1 MFTGIIETI
10 GQVKGFQR
18 IGAGGKITVDISG
31 ITEGVKL
38 GDSIAVNG
46 VCLTVSNIAG
56 PAVDFDVSGETLSKA
71 GTGKLNAGS
80 KVNLERAMLA
90 GGRFGGHIVQ
100 GHVDGTA
107 TVRSIDRIGDF
118 YNVWFTAQKILLDE
132 MVPKGSVSIDG
143 ISLTVAE
150 MDSNGFKVAVIPTTW
165 QETTLGIAKTG
176 NSVNIE
182 TDILIKTIKKQIN
195 NILPGTGPMSADKL
209 RDLGF

>member
-1 MFTGIIETI
+1 MFTGIIETV

-18 IGAGGKITVDISG
+18 IGAGGKITVNISDI
-31 ITEGVKL
+31 IEGVKL

-46 VCLTVSNIAG
+46 VCLTVSNISG
-56 PAVDFDVSGETLSKA
+56 PMADFDVSGETLGKA

-80 KVNLERAMLA
+80 KVNLERAMMA

-107 TVRSIDRIGDF
+107 TLRSIDRKGDF
-118 YNVWFTAQKILLDE
+118 YDVWFTAQKVLLDE
-132 MVPKGSVSIDG
+132 MVSKGSVAVDG

-165 QETTLGIAKTG
+165 QETTLGNTKTG
-176 NSVNIE
+176 DSVNIE
-182 TDILIKTIKKQIN
+182 TDIIIKTIKKQIN
-195 NILPGTGPMSADKL
+195 NIIPGGAMSVDKL
-209 RDLGF
+209 RGLGF